1 MKNRKIN
8 IENLYE
14 LYADEIYNK
23 ANEQTKELQIKKA
36 NKLDELN
43 SNLNSEQ
50 ITLLKE
56 ILELETQR
64 KEIVDKEMFTFAF
77 SLALKLVYEG
87 LDKEDNE

>member
-36 NKLDELN
+36 NKLDELYF
-43 SNLNSEQ
+43 NLNSEQ

>member
-1 MKNRKIN
+1 MKNRKVN
-8 IENLYE
+8 IENLYK
-14 LYADEIYNK
+14 LYADEIYNITNK
-23 ANEQTKELQIKKA
+23 QTKEMQIKKQ

-50 ITLLKE
+50 VKLLKE

-77 SLALKLVYEG
+77 SLSLKLVYEG
-87 LDKEDNE
+87 LDKEENE

>member
-56 ILELETQR
+56 ILEIETQR

-77 SLALKLVYEG
+77 SLGLKLVYEG